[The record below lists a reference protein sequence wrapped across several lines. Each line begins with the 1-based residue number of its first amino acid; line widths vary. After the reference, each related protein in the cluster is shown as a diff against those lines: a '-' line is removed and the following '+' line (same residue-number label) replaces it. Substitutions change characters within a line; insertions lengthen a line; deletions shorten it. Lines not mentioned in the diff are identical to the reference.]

1 MILHL
6 GSGDLLYG
14 DICVDIQFSRHTSS
28 QQLYDLLSKYGLT
41 YNPNAKRIQ
50 HNLNQFPYP
59 FEDNSADKVFIIH
72 TLEHLE
78 YPLKV
83 LQEVYRIL
91 KPNGEV
97 IIVIPNP
104 LKNEA
109 DKKDTGH
116 IYSWT
121 IWSIKNLL
129 EYVGYKNIDVITI
142 MNNLDILAK
151 GTKV

>member
-1 MILHL
+1 MKEI
-6 GSGDLLYG
+6 
-14 DICVDIQFSRHTSS
+14 
-28 QQLYDLLSKYGLT
+28 
-41 YNPNAKRIQ
+41 
-50 HNLNQFPYP
+50 
-59 FEDNSADKVFIIH
+59 
-72 TLEHLE
+72 
-78 YPLKV
+78 
-83 LQEVYRIL
+83 YRIL

-129 EYVGYKNIDVITI
+129 EYVGYKNIEVITI
-142 MNNLDILAK
+142 MDNLDILAK

>member
-14 DICVDIQFSRHTSS
+14 DICVDIQFERHTSKKE
-28 QQLYDLLSKYGLT
+28 LYDLLSKYGLT
-41 YNPNAKRIQ
+41 YNPNAKRVY
-50 HNLNQFPYP
+50 HDLNKFPYP
-59 FEDNSADKVFIIH
+59 FEDSSIDKVFIIH

-83 LQEVYRIL
+83 LQEIYRIL

-97 IIVIPNP
+97 VIVIPNP
-104 LKNEA
+104 RTNDA

-121 IWSIKNLL
+121 IWSIRNLL
-129 EYVGYKNIDVITI
+129 DCLLYTSPSPRDS
-142 MNNLDILAK
+142 
-151 GTKV
+151 